1 MSHDLTTMPTHFAT
15 FLESGQYSPGLFL
28 IDQNLPIAQAVEEL
42 LLIWE
47 ASTADEWYN
56 QVRYLPL

>member
-1 MSHDLTTMPTHFAT
+1 MPTHFAT